1 MNLQLALKNA
11 PKSAPKVPYDLE
23 VIPLLRK
30 VKRAGALIAVHNE
43 GACDPVLASIKEVN
57 GATGRLS
64 LICKGDPAHVH
75 ALLAS
80 ESVTVN
86 ALSGTTKLQ
95 FRVTNLTIVSA
106 EPEVEIEVELGEH
119 MLSYDRRRFY
129 RMAVPVA
136 EHVRC
141 MISLVAEGGALAH
154 LQMGVLDISEG
165 GVSLLCNPTL
175 LDLTPGTRYR
185 DCRIEL
191 PDTESFVVTLE
202 VRNVVQHDG
211 DSANH
216 WVRLGCAFVDMSGVE
231 QMLIR
236 HYIDRLE
243 YQWRDWLPSLDFAEQ
258 MAA

>member
-1 MNLQLALKNA
+1 MNLQLAMKNT
-11 PKSAPKVPYDLE
+11 PKAAPKVPYDLE
-23 VIPLLRK
+23 VIPLLRRI
-30 VKRAGALIAVHNE
+30 KRGGALIAVHND
-43 GACDPVLASIKEVN
+43 GVTDPVLASIKEVN
-57 GATGRLS
+57 GATGRLR
-64 LICKGDPAHVH
+64 LICKGDAAHAQAV
-75 ALLAS
+75 LAA
-80 ESVTVN
+80 EGVTVN

-95 FRVTNLTIVSA
+95 FRVNSINIIATA
-106 EPEVEIEVELGEH
+106 PEVEVEVELGEH

-141 MISLVAEGGALAH
+141 MISLVADGGALAH
-154 LQMGVLDISEG
+154 LQMGVLDISQG
-165 GVSLLCNPTL
+165 GLSLLCNPHL

-191 PDTESFVVTLE
+191 PNTESFIVTLE

-211 DSANH
+211 DSNN
-216 WVRLGCAFVDMSGVE
+216 WVRMGCSFVDMGGVE

-243 YQWRDWLPSLDFAEQ
+243 YQWRDWLPSLDFADQ
-258 MAA
+258 IAA